1 MAKKTISKRPN
12 QRKKRE
18 TIKRGGMKSL
28 TRKQTK
34 IINELAEVASLNKDI
49 AANIMIKVNALQ
61 NLYTDESPKSLDKSP
76 KSLDK
81 SPKSLDK
88 SPKSLDES
96 PKSLKSLEEEENIS
110 LSSPSKSIR
119 SVEDITS
126 AQYEPLNL
134 LPDIEPTTTNSVSD
148 KKTVFLNK
156 ERTNTAKPDT
166 WDFYILQFLD
176 EEPKTENE
184 ITNLILEQYPHK
196 FKGKTSDNTINY
208 RLQKL
213 VREGKAKRI
222 EHKKGK
228 RNAYRYFV

>member
-12 QRKKRE
+12 QQKKRK

-28 TRKQTK
+28 TRKQTR
-34 IINELAEVASLNKDI
+34 IINQLAEVASLNKDI

-61 NLYTDESPKSLDKSP
+61 NLYPDESPKSLEKV
-76 KSLDK
+76 
-81 SPKSLDK
+81 
-88 SPKSLDES
+88 ES
-96 PKSLKSLEEEENIS
+96 PKSLETVESPKLLEEEETPS
-110 LSSPSKSIR
+110 LEETTSERIR
-119 SVEDITS
+119 SLEERTS

-134 LPDIEPTTTNSVSD
+134 LPDIEPTKTISVSD
-148 KKTVFLNK
+148 KK
-156 ERTNTAKPDT
+156 TAKPDT

-184 ITNLILEQYPHK
+184 ITNLILERYPHK

-213 VREGKAKRI
+213 VREGKAQRI
-222 EHKKGK
+222 EYKKGK

>member
-1 MAKKTISKRPN
+1 
-12 QRKKRE
+12 
-18 TIKRGGMKSL
+18 
-28 TRKQTK
+28 
-34 IINELAEVASLNKDI
+34 
-49 AANIMIKVNALQ
+49 
-61 NLYTDESPKSLDKSP
+61 
-76 KSLDK
+76 
-81 SPKSLDK
+81 
-88 SPKSLDES
+88 
-96 PKSLKSLEEEENIS
+96 LEEEESIS

-119 SVEDITS
+119 SLEERTS

-148 KKTVFLNK
+148 KKTVFMNK

-228 RNAYRYFV
+228 RNAYR

>member
-1 MAKKTISKRPN
+1 MVKKTISKRPN

-34 IINELAEVASLNKDI
+34 LINELAEVASLNKDI

-61 NLYTDESPKSLDKSP
+61 NLYPEESPKSLEESLKSLEESPKSLDKSP

-81 SPKSLDK
+81 
-88 SPKSLDES
+88 S

-119 SVEDITS
+119 TVEEITS

-213 VREGKAKRI
+213 VREGKAQRI

>member
-1 MAKKTISKRPN
+1 MVKKTISKRPN

-34 IINELAEVASLNKDI
+34 IINELAEVASSNKDI

-61 NLYTDESPKSLDKSP
+61 NLYPDE
-76 KSLDK
+76 
-81 SPKSLDK
+81 

-96 PKSLKSLEEEENIS
+96 PKSLDEEENIS

-119 SVEDITS
+119 SVEERTS

-148 KKTVFLNK
+148 KKTVFMNK
-156 ERTNTAKPDT
+156 ERTNIAKRGS
-166 WDFYILQFLD
+166 WDFYILQVLD

-184 ITNLILEQYPHK
+184 VTALIRGKHPDQ
-196 FKGKTSDNTINY
+196 FKGKTPDNTVNY

-213 VREGKAKRI
+213 VKDGLAKRV
-222 EHKKGK
+222 EYKKGK

>member
-1 MAKKTISKRPN
+1 MVKKTISKRPN
-12 QRKKRE
+12 QRKKRK

-28 TRKQTK
+28 TRKQTR
-34 IINELAEVASLNKDI
+34 IINQLAEVASLNKDI

-61 NLYTDESPKSLDKSP
+61 NLYPDESPKSLEKV
-76 KSLDK
+76 
-81 SPKSLDK
+81 
-88 SPKSLDES
+88 ES
-96 PKSLKSLEEEENIS
+96 PKSLETVESPKLLEEEETPS
-110 LSSPSKSIR
+110 LEETTSERIR
-119 SVEDITS
+119 SLEERTS

-134 LPDIEPTTTNSVSD
+134 LPDIEPTKTISVSD
-148 KKTVFLNK
+148 KK
-156 ERTNTAKPDT
+156 TAKPDT

-184 ITNLILEQYPHK
+184 ITNLILERYPHK

-213 VREGKAKRI
+213 VREGKAQRI
-222 EHKKGK
+222 EYKKGK

>member
-1 MAKKTISKRPN
+1 MVKKTISKRPN

-18 TIKRGGMKSL
+18 TIKRGGMSL
-28 TRKQTK
+28 IRKQTR
-34 IINELAEVASLNKDI
+34 IINQLAEVASLNKDI
-49 AANIMIKVNALQ
+49 AAKIMIKVNALQ
-61 NLYTDESPKSLDKSP
+61 NLYPDE
-76 KSLDK
+76 
-81 SPKSLDK
+81 

-96 PKSLKSLEEEENIS
+96 PKSLKSLDESPKSLEEEENI
-110 LSSPSKSIR
+110 LSPSKSIISR
-119 SVEDITS
+119 SVEERTS
-126 AQYEPLNL
+126 AQYEPLNS

-156 ERTNTAKPDT
+156 DRTNTAKPDT

-213 VREGKAKRI
+213 FREGKAQRI

-228 RNAYRYFV
+228 RNVYRYFV

>member
-61 NLYTDESPKSLDKSP
+61 NLYPDESPKSLDESPKSLDKSP
-76 KSLDK
+76 K
-81 SPKSLDK
+81 
-88 SPKSLDES
+88 S

-119 SVEDITS
+119 SVEERTS

-134 LPDIEPTTTNSVSD
+134 LPQIEPTTTNSVSD

-213 VREGKAKRI
+213 FREGKAQRI

-228 RNAYRYFV
+228 RNVYRYFV

>member
-12 QRKKRE
+12 QQKKRK

-28 TRKQTK
+28 TRKQTR
-34 IINELAEVASLNKDI
+34 IINQLAEVASLNKDI

-61 NLYTDESPKSLDKSP
+61 NLYPDESPKSLEKV
-76 KSLDK
+76 
-81 SPKSLDK
+81 
-88 SPKSLDES
+88 ES
-96 PKSLKSLEEEENIS
+96 PKSLEEEEVLS
-110 LSSPSKSIR
+110 LEDTPSLEETPSESIR
-119 SVEDITS
+119 SLEERTS

-134 LPDIEPTTTNSVSD
+134 LPDIEPTKTISVSD
-148 KKTVFLNK
+148 KK
-156 ERTNTAKPDT
+156 TAKPDT

-213 VREGKAKRI
+213 VREGKAQRI
-222 EHKKGK
+222 EYKKGK

>member
-1 MAKKTISKRPN
+1 MVKKTISKRPN
-12 QRKKRE
+12 QRKKRK

-28 TRKQTK
+28 TRKQTR
-34 IINELAEVASLNKDI
+34 IINQLAEVASLNKDI

-61 NLYTDESPKSLDKSP
+61 NLYPDESPKSLEKV
-76 KSLDK
+76 
-81 SPKSLDK
+81 
-88 SPKSLDES
+88 ES
-96 PKSLKSLEEEENIS
+96 PKSLETVESPKSLETVESPKLLEEEETPS
-110 LSSPSKSIR
+110 LEETTSERIR
-119 SVEDITS
+119 SLEERTS

-134 LPDIEPTTTNSVSD
+134 LPDIEPTKTISVSD
-148 KKTVFLNK
+148 KK
-156 ERTNTAKPDT
+156 TAKPDT

-184 ITNLILEQYPHK
+184 ITNLILERYPHK

-213 VREGKAKRI
+213 VREGKAQRI
-222 EHKKGK
+222 EYKKGK

>member
-1 MAKKTISKRPN
+1 MVKKTISKRPN

-61 NLYTDESPKSLDKSP
+61 NLYMDESPKSLDESPKSLDK
-76 KSLDK
+76 
-81 SPKSLDK
+81 
-88 SPKSLDES
+88 S